1 MPVSH
6 AGTYRDS
13 MPHSW
18 PSAGLRH
25 PTVPLAQCQKSKK
38 PHWAAFNL
46 LISLV
51 FGAGEMNRTPDLLI
65 TNELLYRL
73 SYTGTT
79 HKTAFCR
86 ASYSSPK
93 TSESE
98 VSHLVTAQDCSTNVH
113 LLSNN
118 CPCFRPPHH
127 FLAYRTSEV
136 SSRLIF

>member
-1 MPVSH
+1 
-6 AGTYRDS
+6 
-13 MPHSW
+13 
-18 PSAGLRH
+18 
-25 PTVPLAQCQKSKK
+25 
-38 PHWAAFNL
+38 
-46 LISLV
+46 
-51 FGAGEMNRTPDLLI
+51 MNRTPDLLI

-98 VSHLVTAQDCSTNVH
+98 VTHLITAPDCLAKVPLFPNDGLHCS
-113 LLSNN
+113 
-118 CPCFRPPHH
+118 PPHH